1 MLERMGTWFSGV
13 SAVSLGFGILFLFA
27 ATVAVGFYGG
37 KKNPNPQASE
47 LFPSTLLGLLA
58 LLLSFT
64 FSMAVGRYE
73 DRRKIVVNE
82 ANAIG
87 TAFLRADT
95 LPQDEVAHAKEL
107 IRQYVQN
114 RIEFFDSGEDAVRFD
129 KAVGEGNKL
138 TAQLWARAATL
149 AKTDRT
155 PVMSLYL
162 DSLNNFFDLGSER
175 LLAVENHVPH
185 PLFSYLVVLAVVA
198 LAALRSQQGQ
208 KHGLQKQSARALPY
222 VLAILIA
229 SAITLARDLDSP
241 RSGMIQVSQTP
252 MLLLLGAVSR

>member
-1 MLERMGTWFSGV
+1 MLKRMGTWFSGF
-13 SAVSLGFGILFLFA
+13 SAVSLGFGMLLLFSAF
-27 ATVAVGFYGG
+27 VAVGFYRGT
-37 KKNPNPQASE
+37 KNPNPHASE

-64 FSMAVGRYE
+64 FSMAIGRYE

-95 LPQDEVAHAKEL
+95 LPEGEVAHAKEL
-107 IRQYVQN
+107 LRQYVQN
-114 RIEFFDSGEDAVRFD
+114 RIEFFDSGEDAARFE
-129 KAVGEGNKL
+129 KAVGDGSKL
-138 TAQLWARAATL
+138 SQQIWSRAATL

-162 DSLNNFFDLGSER
+162 DSINSLIDRGSER
-175 LLAVENHVPH
+175 LLAIENHVPH

-198 LAALRSQQGQ
+198 LAALSYQQGQ
-208 KHGLQKQSARALPY
+208 KHGVESGAVRALPY

-229 SAITLARDLDSP
+229 SAISIAHDLDSP

-252 MLLLLGAVSR
+252 MLLLLGAVSK